1 MGVSESRGEEMTVRQ
16 RKITDREEWLKW
28 REPNINASEA
38 GALFGIDQYCTP
50 LMLYHRK
57 LGTIPP
63 EEENNAMRRGRWLE
77 PAVLGATAEE
87 RPDLEIT
94 QPGLYFDDP
103 ALRIGCTPD
112 GFATEKK
119 TGRKG
124 VVQAKTVAAHVWK
137 EWMTTGELESPLA
150 YELQTMVEAVHTGRA
165 DFALLSF
172 MILDYCRI
180 DLKIVEVPIVTKTW
194 DAFVK
199 RAKQFWVNLEKGIAP
214 PVSGDD
220 SALIKQL
227 YPGEPGAQIDL
238 TGNNMLP
245 ELLEK
250 HDELKAA
257 LSAARKPLKPLEK
270 DYDAIRTEIKGM
282 MGDAEFALLPG
293 GKCATLKEQ
302 TNPGWTARVL
312 YIKELKG

>member
-1 MGVSESRGEEMTVRQ
+1 MPVRE
-16 RKITDREEWLKW
+16 RKITDRDEWLRW

-38 GALFGIDQYCTP
+38 GALFGIDRHCSP

-57 LGTIPP
+57 LGTIPQ
-63 EEENNAMRRGRWLE
+63 EEENHAMRRGRWLE
-77 PAVLGATAEE
+77 PAVLKATAEV

-94 QPGLYFDDP
+94 APNSYFDDP

-112 GFATEKK
+112 AFATDKK
-119 TGRKG
+119 GRKG
-124 VVQAKTVAAHVWK
+124 VIQAKTVGEHVFK
-137 EWMTTGELESPLA
+137 EWLSSGDLETPLS
-150 YELQTMVEAVHTGRA
+150 YELQTMIESVQTLRP
-165 DFALLSF
+165 DFALLSL
-172 MILDYCRI
+172 MIVGYKVDLRI
-180 DLKIVEVPIVTKTW
+180 VPVQIYDRTWETFLKR
-194 DAFVK
+194 VK
-199 RAKQFWVNLEKGIAP
+199 VFWRNFEKRIAP
-214 PVSGDD
+214 PICGDD
-220 SALIKQL
+220 SALLKQL

-238 TGNNMLP
+238 TGDNMLP

-250 HDELKAA
+250 HDELQAA

-270 DYDAIRTEIKGM
+270 DYEAIRTEIKGK

-312 YIKELKG
+312 RIKELKG